1 MIVKKE
7 IFTLFI
13 NKPDIR
19 NKFVYKI
26 ISGNG
31 INIIIIENKDENTL
45 LLGNVIN
52 KENVFELQYIFNY
65 EHKHYLQNALK
76 DIYANYLGYIRD
88 YLIIK
93 EENDIENEFISQIF
107 DHHGNMVG
115 YGYKYSDNL
124 LTKDI
129 TEYYLC
135 DNFKSVIL
143 LFYYYNFLKYK
154 VEMSY
159 NNRENLYSNDFILVK
174 KKDITTFK
182 ETSQYE
188 YIISEIK
195 NYEENDNK
203 NDFNPTDKQIYSILK
218 NLYTET
224 YLKYNRGLK
233 ENQFGNV
240 EAALVKNISYQDT
253 QNVIHEIEFPYEF
266 EIMPKKLIHQLNI
279 HNNINY
285 YEDNFTKIEIIN
297 SYIIIHFPKEY
308 KRNQKYVSLVGTLD
322 NNLSFEIKSII
333 ISPSELEE
341 IIDEIKNNFE
351 NTYNQ
356 SIYKFFKENND
367 GGIDECCFIKYN
379 PDADFIINESI
390 NDDLIDPIVPND
402 NILEY
407 NLDFQPAFPF
417 IFKNFTF
424 PPLKGL
430 DNIGAT
436 CYMNATLQCF
446 CNIQP
451 FVDYFKYDV
460 NLINL
465 VRDDLIHNNN
475 KKLISSFK
483 LLIEKLWPN
492 DYMGNQQKSY
502 SPHEFKNKISDMN
515 DLFKGVAAN
524 DSKDLV
530 NFIIM
535 TLHEE
540 LNAVQVNIID
550 NNPILDQ
557 RNMEL
562 MYNSFLQ
569 NFNMNNQSIISKLFY
584 AMNCN
589 VTKCLNCNAESYN
602 FQTYFFLIF
611 PLEEIRKFK
620 LNNFNMNP
628 INIYDCFDYE
638 RRINYMNGAN
648 AMYCN
653 YCKQTCNS
661 SMCSVLS
668 NGPQILIVILNR
680 GKGIEFKIKL
690 NFFEDLNLMKYMQM
704 PQTGCY
710 YKLIGVISHL
720 GESGMGGHFIA
731 FCKNPIHGTWNKYN
745 DSIVSPVTDFKTEV
759 INFGMPYL
767 LFYQKQG

>member
-1 MIVKKE
+1 M
-7 IFTLFI
+7 
-13 NKPDIR
+13 R
-19 NKFVYKI
+19 A
-26 ISGNG
+26 G
-31 INIIIIENKDENTL
+31 
-45 LLGNVIN
+45 
-52 KENVFELQYIFNY
+52 
-65 EHKHYLQNALK
+65 
-76 DIYANYLGYIRD
+76 
-88 YLIIK
+88 
-93 EENDIENEFISQIF
+93 EEF
-107 DHHGNMVG
+107 
-115 YGYKYSDNL
+115 
-124 LTKDI
+124 
-129 TEYYLC
+129 
-135 DNFKSVIL
+135 
-143 LFYYYNFLKYK
+143 
-154 VEMSY
+154 
-159 NNRENLYSNDFILVK
+159 
-174 KKDITTFK
+174 
-182 ETSQYE
+182 
-188 YIISEIK
+188 
-195 NYEENDNK
+195 
-203 NDFNPTDKQIYSILK
+203 
-218 NLYTET
+218 
-224 YLKYNRGLK
+224 
-233 ENQFGNV
+233 
-240 EAALVKNISYQDT
+240 
-253 QNVIHEIEFPYEF
+253 
-266 EIMPKKLIHQLNI
+266 
-279 HNNINY
+279 
-285 YEDNFTKIEIIN
+285 
-297 SYIIIHFPKEY
+297 
-308 KRNQKYVSLVGTLD
+308 
-322 NNLSFEIKSII
+322 
-333 ISPSELEE
+333 
-341 IIDEIKNNFE
+341 
-351 NTYNQ
+351 
-356 SIYKFFKENND
+356 
-367 GGIDECCFIKYN
+367 DECYFLKYN
-379 PDADFIINESI
+379 PDDEFIINETV
-390 NDDLIDPIVPND
+390 NKNNNNNQIVPYND
-402 NILEY
+402 INLLEY

-475 KKLISSFK
+475 KKLISSFR

-535 TLHEE
+535 TLHGE
-540 LNAVQVNIID
+540 LNAVQGNIID

-589 VTKCLNCNAESYN
+589 VTQCLNCKVSSYN

-648 AMYCN
+648 AMYCD

-720 GESGMGGHFIA
+720 GECGMGGHFIA

-759 INFGMPYL
+759 IDFAMPYL